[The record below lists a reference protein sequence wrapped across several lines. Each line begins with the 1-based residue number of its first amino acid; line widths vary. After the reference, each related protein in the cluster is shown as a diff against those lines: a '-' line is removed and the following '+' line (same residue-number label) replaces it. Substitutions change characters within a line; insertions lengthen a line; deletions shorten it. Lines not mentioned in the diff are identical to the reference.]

1 MSFRDDAHLKAL
13 RDYTAKVP
21 LSIMQVAPNE
31 GAFLE
36 VLAASMG
43 AKKAIEVG
51 VFTGYSALCT
61 ARGLAPGGKLLA
73 LDISDEH
80 IPFASRVWRE
90 AGVADRIDFRKGD
103 ARAILKQLSEN
114 PSEQGTWDLAFIDA
128 DKVSYDIYY
137 EHILKLLRK
146 GGVIAVDNVLW
157 DGAVADPLVN
167 DEDTKAL
174 RALNKKVTTHS
185 TTIAMPSVPHQTPIV

>member
-1 MSFRDDAHLKAL
+1 MFPFPPLTLCSPFFEFAL
-13 RDYTAKVP
+13 GCFPCAP
-21 LSIMQVAPNE
+21 LPS
-31 GAFLE
+31 L
-36 VLAASMG
+36 VLAPFG
-43 AKKAIEVG
+43 A
-51 VFTGYSALCT
+51 
-61 ARGLAPGGKLLA
+61 
-73 LDISDEH
+73 
-80 IPFASRVWRE
+80 
-90 AGVADRIDFRKGD
+90 DFRKGD

-174 RALNKKVTTHS
+174 RALNKKVTAHS
-185 TTIAMPSVPHQTPIV
+185 TTVAMPSVPHQTPIV

>member
-1 MSFRDDAHLKAL
+1 MSLSKPTSTVFGVAAGVAAIAAAILAYRRRNASRKAGRTPGTERGGKHEGLPPLIYEYWRGMSFRDDAHLKAL

-90 AGVADRIDFRKGD
+90 AGVADRIG
-103 ARAILKQLSEN
+103 E
-114 PSEQGTWDLAFIDA
+114 
-128 DKVSYDIYY
+128 
-137 EHILKLLRK
+137 
-146 GGVIAVDNVLW
+146 
-157 DGAVADPLVN
+157 
-167 DEDTKAL
+167 
-174 RALNKKVTTHS
+174 
-185 TTIAMPSVPHQTPIV
+185 